1 MLKKDTAIFIRTLDY
16 SDTSQ
21 IVTLFARKAGKM
33 EAIAKGSKRPRSSFG
48 GPIEMFAFGDIMFYD
63 SGKEKLFVLTEFE
76 QQKDFSGLSG
86 NLYSLNC
93 ALFGAELLS
102 EMTGIGDPNSELFE
116 SFVQFVENLSQSG
129 EKENCLRFLILF
141 QLSLLKEAGL
151 QLVLNGCS
159 NCRRKYDLNRG
170 ESYFSSS
177 ANGLICR
184 DCEVSFPDKIR
195 LSNKAANTLNN
206 LKALAEETEQTLK
219 EIEKVFIHY
228 FSEYLHK
235 KPKMAKHILRQ

>member
-21 IVTLFARKAGKM
+21 IVTLFARSAGKM

-48 GPIEMFAFGDIMFYD
+48 GPIEMFAFGDIIFAD
-63 SGKEKLFVLTEFE
+63 SGKDKLVTLTEFE

-86 NLYSLNC
+86 DLYSLNC

-102 EMTGIGDPNSELFE
+102 EMTGTGDPHPELFE
-116 SFVQFVENLSQSG
+116 SFVQFVENISQSG
-129 EKENCLRFLILF
+129 EKGNSLRFLILF

-159 NCRRKYDLNRG
+159 NCRSKYDPKRG
-170 ESYFSSS
+170 VSFFSSS

-206 LKALAEETEQTLK
+206 LKALAEETEQTLQ

-235 KPKMAKHILRQ
+235 EPKMAKHILRQ

>member
-21 IVTLFARKAGKM
+21 IVTLFGRKTGKM
-33 EAIAKGSKRPRSSFG
+33 DAIAKGSKRPRSSFG
-48 GPIEMFAFGDIMFYD
+48 GAIEMFAFGEIIFSD
-63 SGKEKLFVLTEFE
+63 SAKEKLVTLTEFE
-76 QQKDFSGLSG
+76 QQKDFSALSS
-86 NLYSLNC
+86 NLYALNC

-102 EMTGIGDPNSELFE
+102 EMTDFRDPHTELFE
-116 SFVQFVENLSQSG
+116 SFVQFVENISQST
-129 EKENCLRFLILF
+129 EKENVLRFLILF

-159 NCRRKYDLNRG
+159 NCRSKYDPSRG
-170 ESYFSSS
+170 KSYFSSS

-184 DCEVSFPDKIR
+184 DCEVSFPDRIR
-195 LSNKAANTLNN
+195 LSKKAANTLNN
-206 LKALAEETEQTLK
+206 LKTIAKETEQTLK
-219 EIEKVFIHY
+219 EIEKVFIHH